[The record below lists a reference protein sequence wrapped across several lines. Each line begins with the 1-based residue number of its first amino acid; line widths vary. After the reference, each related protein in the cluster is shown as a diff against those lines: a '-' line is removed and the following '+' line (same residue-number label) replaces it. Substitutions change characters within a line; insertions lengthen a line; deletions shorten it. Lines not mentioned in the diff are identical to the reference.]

1 MLRKLKFQHVQERF
15 GALRSPPVRYA
26 LDLILLSAVVVVL
39 SLWLNIRYPIP
50 MEWSEYWLLPLEVPI
65 AIGVM
70 ALARRIGLPLRWWAF
85 GLLGVLALLVRLFET
100 ADNISHRFLY
110 RDFHVVLDRHLIK
123 EFFRL
128 MYDTSQARAL
138 IGYSAAFAS
147 FVVGSIAMVAL
158 SLGAVYRR
166 SGSTFFRR
174 AVAGL
179 VLLTVG
185 VVVSQELGGP
195 ALYQREI
202 SQRVAQEVRHTTHL
216 PRDRKKIMR
225 QIAEVGERIGP
236 GIFLDKLHGNN
247 VLMIFVES
255 YGRTA
260 FVQPRQREL
269 LLPHL
274 EQMQKD
280 LEAKGFHLASDF
292 VTSPTYGGFSWFA
305 HMTWD
310 TGVKVISHLHS
321 QILDELHPPA
331 LADRFRDAGY
341 LPVLVMPGTTRS
353 WPGMDDYY
361 GFRDHYFAWQMGY
374 RGPRYG
380 WAPMADQYTLDHIQH
395 VQIERTSQPLFI
407 QYALVSS
414 HAPFN
419 DIPHYV
425 EDWSKIGDG
434 SILNEA
440 GRDAYDTTWENPRE
454 LNEGYAAAIT
464 YEMRVM
470 EGFLTNYV
478 KDDTLVIFVGDHQPH
493 QQVTG
498 PDNLTWSVPIHI
510 ASRNPEL
517 VAPFLRRG
525 YISGM
530 IPDQPLPHVG
540 MERFMEEFLSDF
552 SSEPLAVDP
561 GIWPPIQERMDAEA
575 AERAAQHSAN
585 DLPNNV
591 PGAGQPLR

>member
-1 MLRKLKFQHVQERF
+1 MLRKLKLQHVRERF
-15 GALRSPPVRYA
+15 GFLRSAPLRYA
-26 LDLILLSAVVVVL
+26 LDLVLLTAILVVL

-50 MEWSEYWLLPLEVPI
+50 MEWSELWTLPLEVPI

-70 ALARRIGLPLRWWAF
+70 ALARRVGLPLRWWAF
-85 GLLGVLALLVRLFET
+85 LILGVLALLVRLFET
-100 ADNISHRFLY
+100 ADNVSHRFLY
-110 RDFHVVLDRHLIK
+110 RDFHVVLDRHLIR

-128 MYDTSQARAL
+128 LYDTSQARTL
-138 IGYSAAFAS
+138 MGYSVA
-147 FVVGSIAMVAL
+147 FVVFIAGSVATVAVC
-158 SLGAVYRR
+158 LGGVYRR
-166 SGSTFFRR
+166 SRFPFFRR
-174 AVAGL
+174 AVAVL

-185 VVVSQELGGP
+185 IVLSQELGGP
-195 ALYQREI
+195 ALYQREV
-202 SQRVAQEVRHTTHL
+202 SQRVAEEVRHTTHL

-225 QIAEVGERIGP
+225 QIAEVGDRIGN
-236 GIFLDKLHGNN
+236 GVFLDKLHGNN

-269 LLPHL
+269 ILPHY

-280 LEAKGFHLASDF
+280 LEAAGFHAVSDF
-292 VTSPTYGGFSWFA
+292 ITSPTYGGFSWFA

-321 QILDELHPPA
+321 QILDELRPPA

-341 LPVLVMPGTTRS
+341 LPVLVMPGTTRA

-361 GFRDHYFAWQMGY
+361 GFRNHYFAWEMAY

-380 WAPMADQYTLDHIQH
+380 WAPMADQYTFDFIQH
-395 VQIERTSQPLFI
+395 AEIERSTQPLFI

-425 EDWSKIGDG
+425 DDWSTLRDG
-434 SILNEA
+434 SILEEA
-440 GRDAYDTTWENPRE
+440 GRDSFDTTWEDPKE
-454 LNEGYAAAIT
+454 INEGYAAAIN
-464 YEMRVM
+464 YEMKVL
-470 EGFLTNYV
+470 EGYLTNFV
-478 KDDTLVIFVGDHQPH
+478 KDDTLVIFMGDHQPH

-498 PDNLTWSVPIHI
+498 PDNLTWSVPIHVV
-510 ASRNPEL
+510 SRNSDF

-525 YISGM
+525 YLPGM

-552 SSEPLAVDP
+552 STEPLAVDP

-585 DLPNNV
+585 SQGP
-591 PGAGQPLR
+591 GQP

>member
-1 MLRKLKFQHVQERF
+1 MLRKLKLQRVSERF
-15 GALRSPPVRYA
+15 AWLRSTPVRYV
-26 LDLILLSAVVVVL
+26 LDLLLLAFVFEAL
-39 SLWLNIRYPIP
+39 SIWLTIRYPIP
-50 MEWSEYWLLPLEVPI
+50 MEWSDHYTTFAIEVPI
-65 AIGVM
+65 TIGLV
-70 ALARRIGLPLRWWAF
+70 ALARRVGLPLRWWAF
-85 GLLGVLALLVRLFET
+85 LVLGVLALLVRLFET

-138 IGYSAAFAS
+138 IGYGAAF
-147 FVVGSIAMVAL
+147 VGFLGASIALVSL
-158 SLGAVYRR
+158 SLAEVYRR
-166 SGSTFFRR
+166 SRFPFFQR
-174 AVAGL
+174 AVAAM

-185 VVVSQELGGP
+185 IVISQELGGP
-195 ALYQREI
+195 VLYQREI
-202 SQRVAQEVRHTTHL
+202 SQRVADEVRHTAHL
-216 PRDRKKIMR
+216 PKDRKKILKS
-225 QIAEVGERIGP
+225 IAEVGERIGD
-236 GIFLDKLHGNN
+236 GVFLDKLHGNN

-260 FVQPRQREL
+260 FVQPVQREL
-269 LLPHL
+269 ILPHY

-280 LEAKGFHLASDF
+280 LQAAGFHVASDF

-321 QILDELHPPA
+321 QILDELRPPA

-361 GFRDHYFAWQMGY
+361 GFRNHYFSWQMGY

-380 WAPMADQYTLDHIQH
+380 WAPMADQYTLYRIQKAE
-395 VQIERTSQPLFI
+395 IETRSQPLFI

-425 EDWSKIGDG
+425 DDWSKMGDG
-434 SILNEA
+434 SILNDA
-440 GRDAYDTTWENPRE
+440 GRDGYETSWEDPKE
-454 LNEGYAAAIT
+454 INEGYAAAII

-470 EGFLTNYV
+470 QGYLEQYV

-498 PDNLTWSVPIHI
+498 SENLTWSVPIHVV
-510 ASRNPEL
+510 SRNPDF

-525 YISGM
+525 YVPGM
-530 IPDQPLPHVG
+530 IPEQPLPHVG

-552 SSEPLAVDP
+552 STTPLAVDP

-575 AERAAQHSAN
+575 AERAAQHTAN
-585 DLPNNV
+585 
-591 PGAGQPLR
+591 GAAAGQPLR

>member
-1 MLRKLKFQHVQERF
+1 MKLQRLSERF
-15 GALRSPPVRYA
+15 AWLRAAPVRYA
-26 LDLILLSAVVVVL
+26 FDLLLLAVIFEAL
-39 SLWLNIRYPIP
+39 SIWLTIRYPIP
-50 MEWSEYWLLPLEVPI
+50 MEWSDHYTTFAIEVPI
-65 AIGVM
+65 TIGLV
-70 ALARRIGLPLRWWAF
+70 ALARRAGLPLRWWAF
-85 GLLGVLALLVRLFET
+85 LVLGVLALLVRLFET

-138 IGYSAAFAS
+138 IGYGAAFVA
-147 FVVGSIAMVAL
+147 FIGASIALVSL
-158 SLGAVYRR
+158 SLAAVYRR
-166 SGSTFFRR
+166 SRLPFFRR
-174 AVAGL
+174 AVAAV

-185 VVVSQELGGP
+185 IVISQELGGP
-195 ALYQREI
+195 ELYQREI
-202 SQRVAQEVRHTTHL
+202 SQRVADEVRHTAHL
-216 PRDRKKIMR
+216 PKDRKKILKS
-225 QIAEVGERIGP
+225 IAEVGERIGD
-236 GIFLDKLHGNN
+236 GVFLDKLRGNN

-260 FVQPRQREL
+260 FVQPVQREL
-269 LLPHL
+269 ILPHYQ
-274 EQMQKD
+274 QMQKD
-280 LEAKGFHLASDF
+280 LQAAGFHVASDF

-321 QILDELHPPA
+321 QILDELRPPA

-361 GFRDHYFAWQMGY
+361 GFRNHYFSWQMGY

-380 WAPMADQYTLDHIQH
+380 WAPMADQYTLYRIQKAE
-395 VQIERTSQPLFI
+395 IETKSQPLFI

-425 EDWSKIGDG
+425 DDWSTLGDG
-434 SILNEA
+434 SILNDA
-440 GRDAYDTTWENPRE
+440 GRDGYETSWDDPKEI
-454 LNEGYAAAIT
+454 NEGYAAAII
-464 YEMRVM
+464 YEMRMM
-470 EGFLTNYV
+470 EGYLEQYV

-498 PDNLTWSVPIHI
+498 SQNLTWSVPIHVV
-510 ASRNPEL
+510 SRNPDF

-525 YISGM
+525 YVPGM
-530 IPDQPLPHVG
+530 IPEQPLPHVG
-540 MERFMEEFLSDF
+540 MERFLEEFLSDF
-552 SSEPLAVDP
+552 STTPLAVDP

-575 AERAAQHSAN
+575 AERAAQQSAN
-585 DLPNNV
+585 SA
-591 PGAGQPLR
+591 GAGQPLR

>member
-1 MLRKLKFQHVQERF
+1 MLSKLKLQLASERF
-15 GALRSPPVRYA
+15 AWLRSNSVRYTLHLVVLA
-26 LDLILLSAVVVVL
+26 LILVAL
-39 SLWLNIRYPIP
+39 SLWLNIRHPFPMDWRDYCTLPI
-50 MEWSEYWLLPLEVPI
+50 EVPI
-65 AIGVM
+65 AIGVI

-85 GLLGVLALLVRLFET
+85 LLLGVLALLVRLFET

-128 MYDTSQARAL
+128 MYDTSEVRAL
-138 IGYSAAFAS
+138 IGYSAAFVT
-147 FVVGSIAMVAL
+147 FIGGSIAMVSL
-158 SLGAVYRR
+158 SLAEVYRR
-166 SGSTFFRR
+166 SRFPFFRR
-174 AVAGL
+174 AVAAL
-179 VLLTVG
+179 VLVTVG
-185 VVVSQELGGP
+185 IVVSQELGGP
-195 ALYQREI
+195 AIYQREI
-202 SQRVAQEVRHTTHL
+202 SERVADEIRHTTRL
-216 PRDRKKIMR
+216 PKDRKKILKS
-225 QIAEVGERIGP
+225 IAEVRERIGD
-236 GIFLDKLHGNN
+236 GVFLDKLHGNN

-260 FVQPRQREL
+260 FVQPVQREIVV
-269 LLPHL
+269 PHL
-274 EQMQKD
+274 EQMQKS
-280 LEAKGFHLASDF
+280 LEAAGFHVASDF

-331 LADRFRDAGY
+331 LADRFREAGY

-361 GFRDHYFAWQMGY
+361 GFRNHFFAWQMGY

-380 WAPMADQYTLDHIQH
+380 WAPMADQYTLYHIQKA
-395 VQIERTSQPLFI
+395 QIETTSQPLFI

-425 EDWSKIGDG
+425 DDWSTLGDG
-434 SILNEA
+434 SILNDA
-440 GRDAYDTTWENPRE
+440 GRDGFDTNWEE
-454 LNEGYAAAIT
+454 GKEINEGYATAIN

-470 EGFLTNYV
+470 EGYLTNFV

-493 QQVTG
+493 QGVTG
-498 PDNLTWSVPIHI
+498 PDNLTWSVPIHV
-510 ASRNPEL
+510 ASRNPDF
-517 VAPFLRRG
+517 VAPFLHRG
-525 YISGM
+525 YMRGM

-575 AERAAQHSAN
+575 AERAAQQHSAN
-585 DLPNNV
+585 TA
-591 PGAGQPLR
+591 GAEQPLR

>member
-1 MLRKLKFQHVQERF
+1 MLRKLKLHRVQERLAF
-15 GALRSPPVRYA
+15 LRTAPVRYA
-26 LDLILLSAVVVVL
+26 LDLISLSVFLVVL
-39 SLWLNIRYPIP
+39 SLWLNLRYPIP
-50 MEWSEYWLLPLEVPI
+50 MALSDHLTLAIEVPI
-65 AIGVM
+65 AIGLI
-70 ALARRIGLPLRWWAF
+70 ALARRVGLPLRWWAF
-85 GLLGVLALLVRLFET
+85 LLLGLLALLVRLFET

-128 MYDTSQARAL
+128 LYDTSQARAL
-138 IGYSAAFAS
+138 IGYSAAFAV
-147 FVVGSIAMVAL
+147 FVAGSIAMVSL
-158 SLGAVYRR
+158 SLAEVYRR
-166 SGSTFFRR
+166 SRFPFFRR

-179 VLLTVG
+179 VLVTVG
-185 VVVSQELGGP
+185 IVVSQELGGP

-202 SQRVAQEVRHTTHL
+202 SQRVAEEVRHTSRL
-216 PRDRKKIMR
+216 PRDRKKIR
-225 QIAEVGERIGP
+225 KSITEVAERIGN
-236 GIFLDKLHGNN
+236 GVFLDKLHGNN
-247 VLMIFVES
+247 VLVIFVES

-269 LLPHL
+269 LLPHY

-280 LEAKGFHLASDF
+280 LEAAGFHLASDF

-305 HMTWD
+305 HMTWG
-310 TGVKVISHLHS
+310 TGVRVISHLHS
-321 QILDELHPPA
+321 QLLDELHPPS

-361 GFRDHYFAWQMGY
+361 GFRNHYFAWQMGY
-374 RGPRYG
+374 SGPRYG
-380 WAPMADQYTLDHIQH
+380 WAPMADQYTLYHIQKAE
-395 VQIERTSQPLFI
+395 IERTTQPLFI

-425 EDWSKIGDG
+425 QDWSQMGNG
-434 SILNEA
+434 SILFDA
-440 GRDAYDTTWENPRE
+440 GRDAYDTTWDNPKE
-454 LNEGYAAAIT
+454 INEGYAAAIR

-470 EGFLTNYV
+470 EGYLTQYV

-510 ASRNPEL
+510 ASRNPEF

-525 YISGM
+525 YVRGM

-552 SSEPLAVDP
+552 STEPLAVDP
-561 GIWPPIQERMDAEA
+561 GIWPPIQERLDAEA
-575 AERAAQHSAN
+575 AQRAEQ
-585 DLPNNV
+585 
-591 PGAGQPLR
+591 LR

>member
-1 MLRKLKFQHVQERF
+1 MLRKLKLQHVRERF
-15 GALRSPPVRYA
+15 GFLRSAPLRYA
-26 LDLILLSAVVVVL
+26 LDLVLLTAILVVL

-50 MEWSEYWLLPLEVPI
+50 MEWSELWTLPLEVPI

-70 ALARRIGLPLRWWAF
+70 ALARRVGLPLRWWAF
-85 GLLGVLALLVRLFET
+85 LILGVLALLVRLFET
-100 ADNISHRFLY
+100 ADNVSHRFLY
-110 RDFHVVLDRHLIK
+110 RDFHVVLDRHLIR

-128 MYDTSQARAL
+128 LYDTSQARTL
-138 IGYSAAFAS
+138 MGYSVA
-147 FVVGSIAMVAL
+147 FVVFIAGSVATVAVC
-158 SLGAVYRR
+158 LGGVYRR
-166 SGSTFFRR
+166 SRFPFFRR
-174 AVAGL
+174 AVAVL

-185 VVVSQELGGP
+185 IVLSQELGGP
-195 ALYQREI
+195 ALYQREV
-202 SQRVAQEVRHTTHL
+202 SQRVAEEVRHTTHL

-225 QIAEVGERIGP
+225 QIAEVGDRIGN
-236 GIFLDKLHGNN
+236 GVFLDKLHGNN

-269 LLPHL
+269 ILPHY

-280 LEAKGFHLASDF
+280 LEAAGFHAVSDF
-292 VTSPTYGGFSWFA
+292 ITSPTYGGFSWFA

-321 QILDELHPPA
+321 QILDELRPPA

-341 LPVLVMPGTTRS
+341 LPVLVMPGTTRA

-361 GFRDHYFAWQMGY
+361 GFRNHYFAWEMAY

-380 WAPMADQYTLDHIQH
+380 WAPMADQYTFDFIQH
-395 VQIERTSQPLFI
+395 AEIERSTQPLFI

-425 EDWSKIGDG
+425 DDWSTLRDG
-434 SILNEA
+434 SILEEA
-440 GRDAYDTTWENPRE
+440 GRDSFDTTWEDPKE
-454 LNEGYAAAIT
+454 INEGYAAAIN
-464 YEMRVM
+464 YEMKVL
-470 EGFLTNYV
+470 EGYLTNFV
-478 KDDTLVIFVGDHQPH
+478 KDDTLVIFMGDHQPH

-498 PDNLTWSVPIHI
+498 PDNLTWSVPIHVV
-510 ASRNPEL
+510 SRNPDF

-525 YISGM
+525 YLPGM

-552 SSEPLAVDP
+552 STEPLAVDP

-585 DLPNNV
+585 SQGP
-591 PGAGQPLR
+591 GQP